1 MRSKYASLFLI
12 LVSFASC
19 ASIKKSAIRSLAD
32 MLSSPDGAG
41 VFTSDDDP
49 KLIADSMP
57 LALKLYEILLSY
69 DPDNAGLAASTGRNF
84 VMYSGAFVQMPAD
97 MLSDEHWREGV
108 AARRRAKKLYRR
120 GRDYLLQ
127 SLELRHEGFLHA
139 LESGDYDEAMMR
151 LEKEDASSA
160 YWGGLAWLGM
170 AGTDPLDMEL
180 STSLDKALLLLYRA
194 MELEETNPGI
204 HSAMIQIQLSLPS
217 ALILTMRERSPNTA
231 AYMDQY
237 YRDVGVS
244 EEARKRAF
252 YHYYRALSLSK
263 NQDPGPHITMATAVS
278 VKEQDA
284 EGFKDYLE
292 KALAIEPDADPETRL
307 MVILYQGRAQWLLEN
322 IESFFLDI
330 H

>member
-1 MRSKYASLFLI
+1 MRLKYVSFFLVCV
-12 LVSFASC
+12 LFASC

-32 MLSSPDGAG
+32 MLSSPDGAAA
-41 VFTSDDDP
+41 FTSDDDP
-49 KLIADSMP
+49 KLIADSLP

-69 DPDNAGLAASTGRNF
+69 DPANAGLTAAAGRNF

-97 MLSDEHWREGV
+97 MLSDELWREGV
-108 AARRRAKKLYRR
+108 AARLRAKKLYRR

-139 LESGDYDEAMMR
+139 LESGDYDEAVKR

-160 YWGGLAWLGM
+160 YWAGLAWLGM
-170 AGTDPLDMEL
+170 ASTDPLDL
-180 STSLDKALLLLYRA
+180 DLATSLDKALVLLYRA

-204 HSAMIQIQLSLPS
+204 HSVMIQIQLSLPP
-217 ALILTMRERSPNTA
+217 ALIFTMRERSPNTA

-244 EEARKRAF
+244 EDVHKRAF

-263 NQDPGPHITMATAVS
+263 NQDPLPHITMATAVS

-292 KALAIEPDADPETRL
+292 KALSIEPDANPDTRL
-307 MVILYQGRAQWLLEN
+307 ITILYQERAQWLLEN
-322 IESFFLDI
+322 IENFFLDI
-330 H
+330 